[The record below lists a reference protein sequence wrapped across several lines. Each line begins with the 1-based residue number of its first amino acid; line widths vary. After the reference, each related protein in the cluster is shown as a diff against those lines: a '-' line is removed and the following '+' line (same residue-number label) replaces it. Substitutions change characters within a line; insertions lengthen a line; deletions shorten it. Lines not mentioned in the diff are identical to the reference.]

1 MTASTANLDRL
12 VGRDVFVRGSTFSRV
27 GTPVFEI
34 GRAHPPRGARAAPP
48 SRVEGD
54 LHASPRPRPFEP
66 LARAPS
72 RHDGRDG
79 TPDGPRPAASP
90 PALTDEVRT
99 QVDRTIS
106 ELSAW
111 NRRRRADERAARE
124 RLDADDANDADDDAD
139 DDFVALDAEL
149 AAAMAAV
156 GVGSLGSPDA
166 DAKPSARGGRTVPA
180 RVPSIPRRP
189 RPMSAAARRG
199 GTRELA
205 RRIGPDIGAGVFGAK
220 DDPAEAAA
228 EAVADEAADEAGGE
242 EDLAFASAVA
252 SWTKDVD
259 AVLSRLDA
267 CEEVG
272 RAKGAFFEEQ
282 GR

>member
-1 MTASTANLDRL
+1 MFEYERAQPTAR
-12 VGRDVFVRGSTFSRV
+12 
-27 GTPVFEI
+27 
-34 GRAHPPRGARAAPP
+34 
-48 SRVEGD
+48 
-54 LHASPRPRPFEP
+54 RPRRASKATSTRVFALVRSNHSRARDLAMTVATEP
-66 LARAPS
+66 PA
-72 RHDGRDG
+72 
-79 TPDGPRPAASP
+79 DGPRPAASP
-90 PALTDEVRT
+90 PALTDEVQT

-124 RLDADDANDADDDAD
+124 RLEAPADARDALDAAHDADDDLA
-139 DDFVALDAEL
+139 ALDAEL

-156 GVGSLGSPDA
+156 GVGSHGSLDA
-166 DAKPSARGGRTVPA
+166 NTKPSARSGRTVPA
-180 RVPSIPRRP
+180 RVPSVPRRP

-205 RRIGPDIGAGVFGAK
+205 RGIGPEIGAGVFGAK
-220 DDPAEAAA
+220 DDPAEAEA
-228 EAVADEAADEAGGE
+228 EAEAEADDAGDEAGGE

-252 SWTKDVD
+252 SWTRDVD

>member
-1 MTASTANLDRL
+1 
-12 VGRDVFVRGSTFSRV
+12 
-27 GTPVFEI
+27 
-34 GRAHPPRGARAAPP
+34 
-48 SRVEGD
+48 
-54 LHASPRPRPFEP
+54 
-66 LARAPS
+66 
-72 RHDGRDG
+72 
-79 TPDGPRPAASP
+79 
-90 PALTDEVRT
+90 
-99 QVDRTIS
+99 
-106 ELSAW
+106 
-111 NRRRRADERAARE
+111 
-124 RLDADDANDADDDAD
+124 
-139 DDFVALDAEL
+139 
-149 AAAMAAV
+149 MAAV
-156 GVGSLGSPDA
+156 GVGSLSSPDA
-166 DAKPSARGGRTVPA
+166 NAKPSARGARTVPA

-205 RRIGPDIGAGVFGAK
+205 RGIGPDIGAGVFGAK
-220 DDPAEAAA
+220 DDPRRRRRRRWRRPTTRRTRL
-228 EAVADEAADEAGGE
+228 GGE

>member
-1 MTASTANLDRL
+1 MTVAT
-12 VGRDVFVRGSTFSRV
+12 
-27 GTPVFEI
+27 
-34 GRAHPPRGARAAPP
+34 
-48 SRVEGD
+48 
-54 LHASPRPRPFEP
+54 EP
-66 LARAPS
+66 
-72 RHDGRDG
+72 
-79 TPDGPRPAASP
+79 PDGPRPAASP

-99 QVDRTIS
+99 QVDRIIS

-124 RLDADDANDADDDAD
+124 RLDANDANDANDDAD

-149 AAAMAAV
+149 ASAMAAV
-156 GVGSLGSPDA
+156 GVGSLGSLDA
-166 DAKPSARGGRTVPA
+166 DAKPSARGGRNVPA

-205 RRIGPDIGAGVFGAK
+205 RGIGPDIGAGVFGAK

-228 EAVADEAADEAGGE
+228 VAVADEAADEAGGE

>member
-1 MTASTANLDRL
+1 M
-12 VGRDVFVRGSTFSRV
+12 
-27 GTPVFEI
+27 FEI
-34 GRAHPPRGARAAPP
+34 ERAQPTAR
-48 SRVEGD
+48 
-54 LHASPRPRPFEP
+54 RPRRASKATSTRVLALVRSNHSRARDLAMTVATEP
-66 LARAPS
+66 PA
-72 RHDGRDG
+72 
-79 TPDGPRPAASP
+79 DGPRPAASP
-90 PALTDEVRT
+90 ALTDDVRT

-124 RLDADDANDADDDAD
+124 RLEAPADARDALDAAHDADDDLA
-139 DDFVALDAEL
+139 ALDAEL

-156 GVGSLGSPDA
+156 GVGSHGSLDA
-166 DAKPSARGGRTVPA
+166 SAKPSARAARTVPA
-180 RVPSIPRRP
+180 RVPSVPRRP

-205 RRIGPDIGAGVFGAK
+205 RGIGPDIGAGVFGAY
-220 DDPAEAAA
+220 DDPAEAEA
-228 EAVADEAADEAGGE
+228 EAEAGEGEAEDEAGGE

-252 SWTKDVD
+252 SWTRDVD